1 MLIKMDLKLTIQN
14 IWNKIK
20 QLFQR
25 KPVNVKNDQS
35 SKDKIV
41 KKVTSDE
48 SGIIKGK

>member
-20 QLFQR
+20 QLFHR
-25 KPVNVKNDQS
+25 KPVDVKNDKS
-35 SKDKIV
+35 SKDKVV

-48 SGIIKGK
+48 SDVIKGK